1 MQNYKKESIQI
12 IKNLKGNSW
21 ISKKELKFFKNLAHQ
36 HGKDV
41 AAIKNSF
48 DKCSKSYRVAM
59 IINYRINKA
68 NKTGNVAY
76 NQIAY
81 ICNCS
86 WQLVAKVVKKMTAA
100 GLIKHEINKDH
111 KSNLTK
117 KWKSENKCNP
127 FKWIFKWLKEFTG
140 QLSKIFTRS
149 KGWIGYIHG
158 SKVNLK
164 FYKNTPPPSPPAED
178 QDIGGLKKL
187 TELEKKLFGLD

>member
-12 IKNLKGNSW
+12 IKNLKENSW
-21 ISKKELKFFKNLAHQ
+21 IFQKEKKFLNNLANQ

-41 AAIKNSF
+41 AVIKNLF

-59 IINYRINKA
+59 FINYRINKS
-68 NKTGNVAY
+68 NKSGNAAF
-76 NQIAY
+76 NQIALV
-81 ICNCS
+81 CKCS
-86 WQLVAKVVKKMTAA
+86 WQLVAKVVKKMTKA

-140 QLSKIFTRS
+140 ELAKIFTRS
-149 KGWIGYIHG
+149 KGYWIDYIPG
-158 SKVNLK
+158 AKVNLK
-164 FYKNTPPPSPPAED
+164 FYKNTPPPANK
-178 QDIGGLKKL
+178 DIAGLKKL
-187 TELEKKLFGLD
+187 AEIEKKLFGL

>member
-21 ISKKELKFFKNLAHQ
+21 ISKKELKFFKNLANQ

-41 AAIKNSF
+41 VAIKNSF
-48 DKCSKSYRVAM
+48 DKCSKSYKVAM
-59 IINYRINKA
+59 FINYIVNKA
-68 NKTGNVAY
+68 NKFGNVAY
-76 NQIAY
+76 NQIAH

-100 GLIKHEINKDH
+100 GLIKHELNKDH
-111 KSNLTK
+111 KSNNLGK
-117 KWKSENKCNP
+117 KFKAENKCNP
-127 FKWIFKWLKEFTG
+127 FKWVFKWLKEFTG
-140 QLSKIFTRS
+140 ELSKIFTKS

-164 FYKNTPPPSPPAED
+164 FYKNTPPPPD
-178 QDIGGLKKL
+178 NKDIGGLKKL
-187 TELEKKLFGLD
+187 AEIEKKLFGL

>member
-68 NKTGNVAY
+68 NKTGNATFS
-76 NQIAY
+76 QIAHV
-81 ICNCS
+81 CKCS
-86 WQLVAKVVKKMTAA
+86 WQLVAKVVNKMSAA

-187 TELEKKLFGLD
+187 AELEKKLFGLD

>member
-12 IKNLKGNSW
+12 IQNLKGNSW
-21 ISKKELKFFKNLAHQ
+21 ISKKEIKFLKNLANQ
-36 HGKDV
+36 HCKGV
-41 AAIKNSF
+41 VEIKNSF
-48 DKCSKSYRVAM
+48 DKCSKSYKVAM
-59 IINYRINKA
+59 FINYIINKTNKF
-68 NKTGNVAY
+68 GNITY
-76 NQIAY
+76 SQIALV
-81 ICNCS
+81 CKCS

-100 GLIKHEINKDH
+100 GLIKHELNKDH

-140 QLSKIFTRS
+140 ELQKIFTKS
-149 KGWIGYIHG
+149 KGWISYIHG

-164 FYKNTPPPSPPAED
+164 FYKNTPPPAED

-187 TELEKKLFGLD
+187 AELEKKLFGLD

>member
-21 ISKKELKFFKNLAHQ
+21 ISKKEFKFFKNLAHQ

-76 NQIAY
+76 SQIAH

-86 WQLVAKVVKKMTAA
+86 WQLVEKVVNKMSAA
-100 GLIKHEINKDH
+100 GLIKHELNREHKH

-117 KWKSENKCNP
+117 KFKAENKCNP

-140 QLSKIFTRS
+140 QLSKIFTKS

-158 SKVNLK
+158 AKVNLK
-164 FYKNTPPPSPPAED
+164 FYKNTPPDNSKEP
-178 QDIGGLKKL
+178 DITVKDNIEEIKKR
-187 TELEKKLFGLD
+187 LFGL

>member
-21 ISKKELKFFKNLAHQ
+21 ISKKELKFFKNLANQ

-48 DKCSKSYRVAM
+48 DKCSKSYQVAM
-59 IINYRINKA
+59 FINYIVNKA
-68 NKTGNVAY
+68 NKFGNVAY
-76 NQIAY
+76 SQIAH
-81 ICNCS
+81 ICKCS
-86 WQLVAKVVKKMTAA
+86 WQLVAKVVKKMTVA
-100 GLIKHEINKDH
+100 GLIKHELNKDH

-117 KWKSENKCNP
+117 KFKAENKCNP

-140 QLSKIFTRS
+140 ELSKIFTKS

-164 FYKNTPPPSPPAED
+164 FYKNTPPPVED

-187 TELEKKLFGLD
+187 AEIEKKLFNL